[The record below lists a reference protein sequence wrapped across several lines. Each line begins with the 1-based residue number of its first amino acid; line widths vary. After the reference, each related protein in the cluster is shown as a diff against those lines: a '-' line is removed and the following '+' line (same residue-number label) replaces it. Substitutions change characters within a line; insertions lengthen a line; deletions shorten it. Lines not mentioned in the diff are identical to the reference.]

1 MWCKQ
6 KEIRPGSESEWEA
19 MFVAAACVQRK
30 RSQCQNIV
38 DKPRL
43 QLAIWTNTFGNLGKY
58 FGKVRLWQQLACSVR
73 GQNVRMLLATLDFAD
88 ALYRMVWQIIF
99 AKILIQYLCEIYT
112 ILTEIFVGKK

>member
-1 MWCKQ
+1 
-6 KEIRPGSESEWEA
+6 

-38 DKPRL
+38 GKPRL
-43 QLAIWTNTFGNLGKY
+43 DKYTIGNLDNYIWQFGQIRLAILTNTFGNLGKY

-88 ALYRMVWQIIF
+88 ALYRMVWQIRF
-99 AKILIQYLCEIYT
+99 AKILIQYLCEIHT
-112 ILTEIFVGKK
+112 ILTEFFVGKK

>member
-38 DKPRL
+38 GKPRL
-43 QLAIWTNTFGNLGKY
+43 DKYNWQFGQIHLAIWTNTFGNLGKY
-58 FGKVRLWQQLACSVR
+58 FGKARLWQQLACSVR

-88 ALYRMVWQIIF
+88 AL
-99 AKILIQYLCEIYT
+99 
-112 ILTEIFVGKK
+112 